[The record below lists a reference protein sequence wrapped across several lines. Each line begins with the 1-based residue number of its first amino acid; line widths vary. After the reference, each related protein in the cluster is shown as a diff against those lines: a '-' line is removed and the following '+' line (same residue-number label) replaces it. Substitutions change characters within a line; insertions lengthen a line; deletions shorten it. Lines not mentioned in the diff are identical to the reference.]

1 MIRVLIVDDSAV
13 VRRVLTEQL
22 SQEPDIEVVG
32 SAVDP
37 FVARDRIVQLK
48 PDVITLDIEMPRM
61 DGLEFLERLMKH
73 HPMPV
78 VIVSSLSLAGSD
90 AAMRALELGA
100 VDVVPKPGNQYS
112 APEARAGLA
121 QAIRAAARSTPRPR
135 PPSGTRRAAGPARAL
150 RTTDKLV
157 AIGASTGGPAAIEQV
172 LTGLPVDMPGAI
184 IVQHMPVGFTAAF
197 AARLDSLCAL
207 TVREAKDGDRIAP
220 GLVLIAPAGI
230 HAHVQRSG
238 AQFVVRLKDGPRI
251 HHQKPAVDVLFHS
264 VAQQVGP
271 NAVGVVLTGLGQ
283 DGAAGL
289 RAMRAAGAR
298 TIAESETTCVVYG
311 MPRVAVEMGG
321 VERVLPLDGVADG
334 ILQACG

>member
-321 VERVLPLDGVADG
+321 VERVLPLHGVADG

>member
-1 MIRVLIVDDSAV
+1 
-13 VRRVLTEQL
+13 
-22 SQEPDIEVVG
+22 
-32 SAVDP
+32 
-37 FVARDRIVQLK
+37 
-48 PDVITLDIEMPRM
+48 
-61 DGLEFLERLMKH
+61 MKK
-73 HPMPV
+73 
-78 VIVSSLSLAGSD
+78 
-90 AAMRALELGA
+90 LELA
-100 VDVVPKPGNQYS
+100 QS

>member
-1 MIRVLIVDDSAV
+1 MIRVLIVDDSTV

-22 SQEPDIEVVG
+22 SQEADIEVVG

-78 VIVSSLSLAGSD
+78 VIVSSLSLEGSD

-100 VDVVPKPGNQYS
+100 VDVVSKPGNQYS

-157 AIGASTGGPAAIEQV
+157 AIGASTGGPAAIEHV
-172 LTGLPVDMPGAI
+172 LSGLPVDMPGAI
-184 IVQHMPVGFTAAF
+184 IVQHMPVGFTASF

-207 TVREAKDGDRIAP
+207 TVREARDGDRIAP

-271 NAVGVVLTGLGQ
+271 NAVGVILTGLGQ

-298 TIAESETTCVVYG
+298 TIGESEATCVVYG
-311 MPRVAVEMGG
+311 MPRVAVEMGA

>member
-78 VIVSSLSLAGSD
+78 VIVSSLSLEGSD

-100 VDVVPKPGNQYS
+100 IDVVPKPGNQYS

-135 PPSGTRRAAGPARAL
+135 PASGVRRAASPARAL

-157 AIGASTGGPAAIEQV
+157 AIGASTGGPGAIERV

-184 IVQHMPVGFTAAF
+184 VVQHMPIGFTGAF
-197 AARLDSLCAL
+197 AKRLDALCAL
-207 TVREAKDGDRIAP
+207 TVREARDGDRIAP

-271 NAVGVVLTGLGQ
+271 NAVGVILTGLGQ

-298 TIAESETTCVVYG
+298 TIAESEATCVVYG
-311 MPRVAVEMGG
+311 MPRVAVEMGA
-321 VERVLPLDGVADG
+321 VESVLALDDVADG
-334 ILQACG
+334 ILKACG